1 MTDQELAR
9 HKGKTRRWLDN
20 HGSWILLIAVAIA
33 AWMAGSKHSAVTTAD
48 TVKILTDSFER
59 QDAQRVTRIRELL
72 DINQKLVLQVG
83 PRVESAATKAEQAAV
98 KATEAVNKA
107 EAQKAAKP

>member
-20 HGSWILLIAVAIA
+20 HGSWLLLLAVAVA
-33 AWMAGSKHSAVTTAD
+33 SWMAGSKHSAVTTAD

-83 PRVESAATKAEQAAV
+83 PRVESAATKAEQAAD
-98 KATEAVNKA
+98 KATEAVIKA